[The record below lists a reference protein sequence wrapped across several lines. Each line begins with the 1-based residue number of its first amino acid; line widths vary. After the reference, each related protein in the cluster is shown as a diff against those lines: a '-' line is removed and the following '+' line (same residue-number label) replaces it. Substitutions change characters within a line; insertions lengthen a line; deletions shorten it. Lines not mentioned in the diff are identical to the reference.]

1 MAQQKE
7 PTIEDYKK
15 YTRDLK
21 EKIKRLQDKN
31 KDLLNENSSLKDRLS
46 SLPSSSGKQ
55 SNERVNFAIGL
66 NSKIVKAQ
74 VASSNGRRSGE

>member
-55 SNERVNFAIGL
+55 S
-66 NSKIVKAQ
+66 KIVKAQ